1 MESRFFSR
9 DKNIDAEEFKKYLPA
24 NVQFGFDSINPALVN
39 VEEIYIKKLLSKPL
53 FEKLAAFYAERISEA
68 STSGSG
74 SVSGSGSGSVLEG
87 VSDEKMS
94 TLLSLVQSCALK
106 LAYWKEYPTL
116 AVMITDSGAKAAVE
130 KDSRLFKYEYY
141 DVMKKLKNDGFDQM
155 DIVINYLLENIAD
168 FEDFKE
174 SVCYPNFAKSFVPT
188 TELFDSIYNINGSRL
203 VFLKLR
209 QYISYVEDIEL
220 DLKIGTDFKN
230 EIFGNVSE
238 AKYKQVIEWIQKF
251 VVYLAVANGIS
262 ELGKDFTDRG
272 VIFESLEDGIN
283 KKQAMGKDLAKT
295 MDQSSYIAGQYIS
308 KCLQFLK
315 KNITDYPLFAEYI
328 GESQDTT
335 TQFKRNNNDKKSFF
349 A

>member
-1 MESRFFSR
+1 MESRFFNR
-9 DKNIDAEEFKKYLPA
+9 DKNIDAEEFKKYLPT

-53 FEKLAAFYAERISEA
+53 FDKLAAFYAESISES

-74 SVSGSGSGSVLEG
+74 SDSSSGSESTSGV
-87 VSDEKMS
+87 VSDEKMM
-94 TLLSLVQSCALK
+94 TLLGLVQSCALK

-116 AVMITDSGAKAAVE
+116 AVVITDAGAKAAVD

-141 DVMKKLKNDGFDQM
+141 DIMKKLKNDGFDQM
-155 DIVINYLLENIAD
+155 DIVINYLLDNIAD
-168 FEDFKE
+168 FQDFKE

-220 DLKIGTDFKN
+220 DFKIGTDFKN
-230 EIFGNVSE
+230 EIFTNNTE
-238 AKYKQVIEWIQKF
+238 EKYKQVIDWIQKF

-272 VIFESLEDGIN
+272 VIFESLEDGMM
-283 KKQAMGKDLAKT
+283 KKQVMGKDLLKT
-295 MDQSSYIAGQYIS
+295 MEQSRYIADQYIA
-308 KCLQFLK
+308 KCLQYLK
-315 KNITDYPLFAEYI
+315 KNISDYPLFSEYI
-328 GESQDTT
+328 GESQDITA
-335 TQFKRNNNDKKSFF
+335 QFKRDNNNKKSFF

>member
-53 FEKLAAFYAERISEA
+53 FEKLAAFYADSISES

-74 SVSGSGSGSVLEG
+74 SVSGSGSGV
-87 VSDEKMS
+87 VSSEKMS
-94 TLLSLVQSCALK
+94 TLLELVQSCALK

-141 DVMKKLKNDGFDQM
+141 DIMKKLKNDGFDQM
-155 DIVINYLLENIAD
+155 DIVINYLLENISD
-168 FEDFKE
+168 FEDFKG

-230 EIFGNVSE
+230 EIFAHITDEKN
-238 AKYKQVIEWIQKF
+238 KQIIDWIQKF

-272 VIFESLEDGIN
+272 VIFESLEDGMM
-283 KKQAMGKDLAKT
+283 KKQVMGKDLLKT
-295 MDQSSYIAGQYIS
+295 MEQSRYIADQYIS
-308 KCLQFLK
+308 KCLQFMK
-315 KNITDYPLFAEYI
+315 KNLTDYPLFAEYI
-328 GESQDTT
+328 GESQDITE
-335 TQFKRNNNDKKSFF
+335 QFKRDNNNKKSFF
-349 A
+349 V

>member
-1 MESRFFSR
+1 MESRFFNR

-53 FEKLAAFYAERISEA
+53 FEKLAAFYTESISEA

-74 SVSGSGSGSVLEG
+74 SVSGSTSGT
-87 VSDEKMS
+87 VSYEKMS
-94 TLLSLVQSCALK
+94 TLLSLVQSCDLK
-106 LAYWKEYPTL
+106 LAFWKEYPTL
-116 AVMITDSGAKAAVE
+116 AVQITDSGAKAAVE

-168 FEDFKE
+168 FQEFKG

-272 VIFESLEDGIN
+272 VIFESLEDGMM
-283 KKQAMGKDLAKT
+283 KKQVMGKDLFKT
-295 MDQSSYIAGQYIS
+295 MEQSKYIADQYIA
-308 KCLQFLK
+308 KCLQYLK
-315 KNITDYPLFAEYI
+315 KNISDYPLFAEYI
-328 GESQDTT
+328 GESQDITS
-335 TQFKRNNNDKKSFF
+335 QFKRDNNNKKTFF